1 MKYLDKCVIY
11 VQADQQED
19 IEKIIARYKSTG
31 KTVVVLKSGKQNMK
45 DVLINIIKTRLN
57 A

>member
-1 MKYLDKCVIY
+1 MKYIDKGVIY

-19 IEKIIARYKSTG
+19 IEKIIAKYKSTG